1 MTLTEMGPTQRMT
14 TLLQYHCK
22 LIQQQARALMPTLMV
37 VVVVVVVVL
46 LLLLLGR
53 R

>member
-22 LIQQQARALMPTLMV
+22 LIQQQARALMPTLRVLMV
-37 VVVVVVVVL
+37 VVVR
-46 LLLLLGR
+46 LLGR